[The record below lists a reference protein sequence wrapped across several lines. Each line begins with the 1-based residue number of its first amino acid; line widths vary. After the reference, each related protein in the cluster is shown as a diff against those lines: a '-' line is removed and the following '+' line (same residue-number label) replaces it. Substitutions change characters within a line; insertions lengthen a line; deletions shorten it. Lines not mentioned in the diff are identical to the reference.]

1 MNFFSDVIIG
11 FSNDE
16 YEGLE
21 ENPNRPCRVAV
32 DVNATREIP
41 LQIRLTP
48 TPGNATSKN
57 NLPYMDIEC
66 MEGNFIQL
74 FQMF

>member
-1 MNFFSDVIIG
+1 MNFFSDVIVG

-48 TPGNATSKN
+48 TPRNATSKN
-57 NLPYMDIEC
+57 NLPYME
-66 MEGNFIQL
+66 
-74 FQMF
+74 